1 MFQLISVTRTCGQIS
16 AEDLGFQRQLDRQL
30 GSALDEQAARV
41 LALSSTLL
49 KSATSIADLRAPH
62 LEDVDDVDNNWRGVV
77 DVIDSLLEK
86 TDTCLDEYTG
96 VRKRKE
102 ENSGTSEQS
111 KLKSGKAQLG
121 NSFRNQNLVKPQ
133 LAFDV
138 KPDNNNISPWKPL
151 LRTKPHAIDSLED
164 SFKMIINDYDQQQYD
179 YLLSLHLTQRF
190 LLQPHEPFTLKSAR
204 KS

>member
-1 MFQLISVTRTCGQIS
+1 M
-16 AEDLGFQRQLDRQL
+16 
-30 GSALDEQAARV
+30 
-41 LALSSTLL
+41 LALSSALL
-49 KSATSIADLRAPH
+49 KSATSIADLRAPT

-102 ENSGTSEQS
+102 ETSNGAEQS
-111 KLKSGKAQLG
+111 KLKSAKMLG

-138 KPDNNNISPWKPL
+138 KPDNSTSPWKPL
-151 LRTKPHAIDSLED
+151 LKTKPHAIQPLES
-164 SFKMIINDYDQQQYD
+164 SFQMITNDYDQQQ
-179 YLLSLHLTQRF
+179 
-190 LLQPHEPFTLKSAR
+190 
-204 KS
+204 